1 LGPLKEFRFNDQLV
15 WVFVG
20 GLLLLVTRAGEP
32 LGRVGANAMVFMG
45 ALFALRG
52 AAVVVFMSGGVSLVG
67 LLVVTVGLV
76 LVPALVLSG
85 ALVIGIGDVYLDVR
99 GRVAELAA

>member
-1 LGPLKEFRFNDQLV
+1 
-15 WVFVG
+15 
-20 GLLLLVTRAGEP
+20 
-32 LGRVGANAMVFMG
+32 
-45 ALFALRG
+45 
-52 AAVVVFMSGGVSLVG
+52 MSGGVSLVG